1 MEFHGIEKL
10 RGAENWHIWKF
21 AVKNLLRGIE
31 GAYEVCIGELLE
43 RELAEQGE
51 SPEQGR
57 LLWVGSASPNTLL
70 TKIFLIDD
78 FCFFF
83 SIKIFLCLYT
93 FILYLH

>member
-31 GAYEVCIGELLE
+31 GAYEVCTGELLE
-43 RELAEQGE
+43 PELAEQGE

-70 TKIFLIDD
+70 TKIF
-78 FCFFF
+78 FNR
-83 SIKIFLCLYT
+83 
-93 FILYLH
+93 